1 MGIVI
6 WAQNPWGQEVPIH
19 IAWYLIR
26 VSLFAGLAFLII
38 HAVWVRFRPVSQS
51 PPEELRPDVTACIP
65 EQVPRHSLAARI
77 FHWLMAAA
85 MLTLLFSAFL
95 PKSGVRFSWVYLH
108 WTAGVILTLSIVFH
122 IIHSIFCMEFRSIW
136 PDRED
141 FSNGWRS
148 MLRVFGMGGRTPG
161 KPGKYPLGN
170 KLYHLA
176 IMVCGLCMAATG
188 ILLLWR
194 VSTPFVTRNP
204 YILSDM
210 TWGTVYLLHGFAGTA
225 LVALVIIHVYFALRP
240 EKLPITKAMV
250 SGFMD
255 REYYL
260 KHHDPRQWAC
270 DYQASQQNKRTA

>member
-1 MGIVI
+1 MGIVT

-19 IAWYLIR
+19 IAWYLIW
-26 VSLFAGLAFLII
+26 VSLFAGLAFLVV
-38 HAVWVRFRPVSQS
+38 HAISVRFRSLRQSLPEVVS
-51 PPEELRPDVTACIP
+51 PETVSCIP
-65 EQVPRHSLAARI
+65 EHVPRHSLAARI

-95 PKSGVRFSWVYLH
+95 PKVGVRFSWVDLH
-108 WTAGVILTLSIVFH
+108 WTAGVILTLLIVFH
-122 IIHSIFCMEFRSIW
+122 VIHAAFCMEFRSIW
-136 PDRED
+136 PGRADLANAWRGLLRTLGIGDRTLE
-141 FSNGWRS
+141 
-148 MLRVFGMGGRTPG
+148 

-188 ILLLWR
+188 VLMLWR
-194 VSTPFVTRNP
+194 VPTPFFTRNP
-204 YILSDM
+204 YILDDM
-210 TWGTVYLLHGFAGTA
+210 TWGMVYLLHGFAGVA

-260 KHHDPRQWAC
+260 KHHDLRQWTC
-270 DYQASQQNKRTA
+270 DGQTSRQV